1 MFAIRFLSILTSAYM
16 TFAHQ
21 TLADCDLCRSGH
33 MPIAKK
39 SIQTRQMPIDTNAY
53 QTFADQTF
61 ANQTITFQL
70 FFANTRNM
78 AYNKAQCRPY
88 RTTGVWNYLKMMP
101 CSLL

>member
-1 MFAIRFLSILTSAYM
+1 MFASRFLPILTSAYT

-53 QTFADQTF
+53 QPFADQTF
-61 ANQTITFQL
+61 ADHDFCL
-70 FFANTRNM
+70 S
-78 AYNKAQCRPY
+78 
-88 RTTGVWNYLKMMP
+88 G
-101 CSLL
+101 LLPIGYQNGFYWSSYFKKGLYW